1 MKKPVRLKSF
11 EQAPLIRK
19 FSVLFLVVSVMP
31 LVVLAY
37 LLRISS
43 AGPVNIEQQGLLFVM
58 ILLGCGILIGFSSM
72 RRSILEIHK
81 IARETGEAVLK
92 DIPDFKIDVNDNE
105 IKQLSRTFK
114 EVTRNLENN
123 IKRLEQSK
131 RTLQFVLSKLATG
144 ISSLHNLDAFFD
156 LIVEITASALEAKS
170 AAIMLIDEGS
180 QELFTRSV
188 SGASVGFKDIRIKIN
203 DNGPGWV
210 IKNRKPLFVPAL
222 NKQDDNTQDI
232 FSPPFLCSPMIY
244 QNRVLGVLMVSGKIT
259 GGSFGKDELLIVSN
273 LAGQTAI
280 AIENERL
287 NQDAERT
294 YLETVSALAMAV
306 EARDPYSRGHLDRV
320 SQYAVD
326 IAKKMNLS
334 EDLIK
339 DIKDAAELHDVGKI
353 GIGDDILKK
362 PAPLNSEE
370 EEMMRKHP
378 IIGEGIVKPL
388 RSLSRLSD
396 IIRHHHEYLDGT
408 GYPDGLKGDQIP
420 IGARVLLVAD
430 SFDAITTD
438 RPYSLKLT
446 FEKAKEE
453 LKKYAGIRY
462 DKKVVDAFLG
472 II

>member
-1 MKKPVRLKSF
+1 
-11 EQAPLIRK
+11 
-19 FSVLFLVVSVMP
+19 
-31 LVVLAY
+31 
-37 LLRISS
+37 
-43 AGPVNIEQQGLLFVM
+43 
-58 ILLGCGILIGFSSM
+58 
-72 RRSILEIHK
+72 
-81 IARETGEAVLK
+81 
-92 DIPDFKIDVNDNE
+92 
-105 IKQLSRTFK
+105 
-114 EVTRNLENN
+114 
-123 IKRLEQSK
+123 
-131 RTLQFVLSKLATG
+131 
-144 ISSLHNLDAFFD
+144 
-156 LIVEITASALEAKS
+156 
-170 AAIMLIDEGS
+170 
-180 QELFTRSV
+180 
-188 SGASVGFKDIRIKIN
+188 
-203 DNGPGWV
+203 
-210 IKNRKPLFVPAL
+210 
-222 NKQDDNTQDI
+222 
-232 FSPPFLCSPMIY
+232 MIY

>member
-1 MKKPVRLKSF
+1 
-11 EQAPLIRK
+11 
-19 FSVLFLVVSVMP
+19 MP

-43 AGPVNIEQQGLLFVM
+43 EGPINIEQQGLLFVM
-58 ILLGCGILIGFSSM
+58 VLLGCGILIGFSSM
-72 RRSILEIHK
+72 RRSILQIHK
-81 IARETGEAVLK
+81 IVRDTGEAVSK
-92 DIPDFKIDVNDNE
+92 DLPDFKIDTEDNE
-105 IKQLSRTFK
+105 IVQLNRTFK

-131 RTLQFVLSKLATG
+131 RTLQYVLSKLATG

-156 LIVEITASALEAKS
+156 LIVEITASALDAKS
-170 AAIMLIDEGS
+170 AVIMLIDDDA
-180 QELFTRSV
+180 QELFVRSV
-188 SGASVGFKDIRIKIN
+188 SGTEAGFKKSRIKID

-222 NKQDDNTQDI
+222 SKQDDSIQGI
-232 FSPPFLCSPMIY
+232 FSPPLLCSPMIY
-244 QNRVLGVLMVSGKIT
+244 QNRVLGVLMVSGKIA
-259 GGSFGKDELLIVSN
+259 GGSFGEDELLIVSN

-280 AIENERL
+280 ALENERL
-287 NQDAERT
+287 NQDAEKT

-320 SQYAVD
+320 SQYSVK
-326 IAKKMNLS
+326 IAQKLGLS

-370 EEMMRKHP
+370 EEMMHKHP

-408 GYPDGLKGDQIP
+408 GYPDRLKGEQIP

-438 RPYSLKLT
+438 RPYSGKLT
-446 FEKAKEE
+446 FEQAKEE

-462 DKKVVDAFLG
+462 DKKIVEAFLG